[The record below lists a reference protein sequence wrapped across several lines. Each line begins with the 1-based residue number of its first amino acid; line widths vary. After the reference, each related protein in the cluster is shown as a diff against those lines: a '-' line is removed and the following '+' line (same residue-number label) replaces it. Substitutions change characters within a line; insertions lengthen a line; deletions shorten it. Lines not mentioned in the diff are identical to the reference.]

1 MLNLIISV
9 SLLVSPLRLE
19 VSSYPG
25 VITKEISVKNG
36 DAYNDAKVMVYSG
49 DWDLNEGGKIVYH
62 PGGTLDGS
70 CSQWITINPGEF
82 VLAPGEVKEIRV
94 TFEIPSESTGGYW
107 SVIFFEGKPP
117 EEKEWTPLVQ
127 LAGRVGITTY
137 LEIAGTTF
145 KEAKIKTMELEESG
159 ELKMEVENKGNMW
172 VRPTV
177 EYWVRREE
185 KEVYRDSL
193 SVSVILPEAVREYKL
208 KFEDTKIQKGDE
220 IIASVDY
227 GGDKILE
234 GVKKVE

>member
-1 MLNLIISV
+1 MLHLIISV

-25 VITKEISVKNG
+25 VVTREISVKNG
-36 DAYNDAKVMVYSG
+36 DAYNDAKVMVYKG

-62 PGGTLDGS
+62 PSGFLPGS
-70 CSQWITINPGEF
+70 CSEWITINPAEF

-117 EEKEWTPLVQ
+117 EEEEWMPLVQ
-127 LAGRVGITTY
+127 LAGRVGITAY

-145 KEAKIKTMELEESG
+145 KEAQIKRMELEESG

-177 EYWVRREE
+177 KYWVRREE

-193 SVSVILPEAVREYKL
+193 AGSVILPEAVREYKL
-208 KFEDTKIQKGDE
+208 KFIDIKIQQGDE
-220 IIASVDY
+220 IVASVDY
-227 GGDKILE
+227 GGDQILE